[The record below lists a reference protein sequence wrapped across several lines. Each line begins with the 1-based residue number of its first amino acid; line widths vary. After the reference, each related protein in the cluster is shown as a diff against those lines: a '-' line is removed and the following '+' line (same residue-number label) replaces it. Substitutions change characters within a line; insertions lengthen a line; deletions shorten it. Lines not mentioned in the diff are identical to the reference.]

1 MEEITNI
8 KEGLPTLKIATILDE
23 DDQEFHSI
31 IGRRSFDNFR
41 GSYELAPAVSPAS
54 IPYHRNRAEIT
65 DSHEGK
71 QSKRSTL
78 KRIAAIHLNHVES
91 NSYDINKDL
100 NYPYFVWCPSKIKQ
114 PAVKLSLNNCN
125 DKVIPKDLTNDIL
138 PLNLRPSQKFLPIIG
153 PKIDH
158 KFNQSQQIEQKN
170 STQMNY
176 LKSGLTG
183 NDHSKKMPHSV
194 SLSALQGCL
203 VPPENS
209 LQWKKSQLHKQN
221 GRKIYIRLNDTTKNP
236 NKECSIQ
243 NKAKARSQKFTLGKS
258 ETLTTHRNPTTVIV
272 SFDNGVNFANQHK
285 RYAIH
290 SVKDPTVPPSSIR
303 SSSIDVSIDHF
314 SSY

>member
-1 MEEITNI
+1 MDYVMYRHYFLELV
-8 KEGLPTLKIATILDE
+8 K
-23 DDQEFHSI
+23 
-31 IGRRSFDNFR
+31 RSFDNFR

-65 DSHEGK
+65 DSHE
-71 QSKRSTL
+71 
-78 KRIAAIHLNHVES
+78 
-91 NSYDINKDL
+91 DL

-243 NKAKARSQKFTLGKS
+243 NKAKVRSQKFTLGKS

-285 RYAIH
+285 RLRQRLKIEIGTTCVC
-290 SVKDPTVPPSSIR
+290 STDLMIST
-303 SSSIDVSIDHF
+303 F
-314 SSY
+314 S